1 MIDWYIKIEENMCIV
16 QFVFRS
22 KNIYKI
28 ISIAKG
34 ISVELVR
41 SELKLHDTTK
51 DGYCR
56 KCGC

>member
-1 MIDWYIKIEENMCIV
+1 MCIV